1 MNLIMKNKLI
11 YLFIWILIILSLYF
25 LNIKINENSNNK
37 AYSRWMDTAFDLIMK
52 QAKNQNCDTV
62 NISNESEEIKL
73 INIDCIKK

>member
-1 MNLIMKNKLI
+1 
-11 YLFIWILIILSLYF
+11 
-25 LNIKINENSNNK
+25 
-37 AYSRWMDTAFDLIMK
+37 MDTAFDLIMK